1 METTN
6 NKSKNLVDLM
16 IESQSNVVD
25 QIVDTTKKL
34 TKDIPFVNETIDKG
48 HKFYK
53 DAAKSTSD
61 LVEKSAEKLND
72 TATEM
77 NKNNENVKTY
87 FEQWFENQMNWA
99 KTVYNTNNNF
109 SNSSFTPNPMDWM
122 NNWQNW
128 SNQNNTY
135 WMNMMN
141 STPFNQMMNN
151 NNFYHG
157 FQSKMNEGLQQWS
170 HYTKQ
175 YLDLMNSSNG
185 DWWKPFA
192 NLTAADSFKGMNQMN
207 ESLSKFYELWIPM
220 FKNIQEKNFN
230 LDTFKNLLS
239 PEKYKEFIDKFF
251 HFMPDESKK
260 MMEQFNQGF
269 IQYMK
274 HMSESGLNNYNAFK
288 NQMQNN
294 PWTNSNPFNQMMEM
308 YSQWRTAMSEAVSP
322 LSRLVEENSN
332 VKQAKIWNDIY
343 DQMVQFN
350 IKNNELQFMMYQHG
364 LKVMESVAEKVI
376 SKINKGESIDSIIKI
391 FQDWL
396 ITGDDVYTSL
406 FQSDEYSKLMT
417 EVSSLQLKIKQD
429 VDKQME
435 KLYFIHLPVATR
447 SEMDEVYKNIYDLK
461 KMYRQ
466 MEKAF
471 NVEKPEE
478 PKSSKKK

>member
-34 TKDIPFVNETIDKG
+34 TKDLPFVNETIDKG
-48 HKFYK
+48 HKLYK
-53 DAAKSTSD
+53 DAAKTTSE
-61 LVEKSAEKLND
+61 LVEKSTGTLND
-72 TATEM
+72 TAKEM
-77 NKNNENVKTY
+77 NQNSENVKTY

-99 KTVYNTNNNF
+99 KNVYNTNNNF
-109 SNSSFTPNPMDWM
+109 SNLSFTPNPMDWM
-122 NNWQNW
+122 QNWQNW
-128 SNQNNTY
+128 SNQNNSY

-141 STPFNQMMNN
+141 GSPLNHMMNN
-151 NNFYHG
+151 NNIYQG

-175 YLDLMNSSNG
+175 YFDLMNSSNG
-185 DWWKPFA
+185 EWWKPFS

-230 LDTFKNLLS
+230 LESFKKLLS

-274 HMSESGLNNYNAFK
+274 QMSESGLNNYNTFK
-288 NQMQNN
+288 SQMQHN
-294 PWTNSNPFNQMMEM
+294 PWMNSNPFNQLMEM
-308 YSQWRTAMSEAVSP
+308 YSHWRNAMSEAVSP
-322 LSRLVEENSN
+322 LSRLVEENGN

-343 DQMVQFN
+343 DQMIQFN
-350 IKNNELQFMMYQHG
+350 LKNNELQYMMYQHG
-364 LKVMESVAEKVI
+364 LKVMENVAGKVI
-376 SKINKGESIDSIIKI
+376 TKINKGESIDSIIKI

-417 EVSSLQLKIKQD
+417 EVSSLQLKIKQE

-435 KLYFIHLPVATR
+435 KLYFIHLPIATR
-447 SEMDEVYKNIYDLK
+447 SEMDEVYKSIYDLK

-466 MEKAF
+466 MEKSL